1 MKLVLVTVSQSRDE
15 RVWFIICITCVCGG
29 GGGGGGCRG
38 KNKNRRGRI
47 VVAGGEAGREGM
59 CNVYKTID
67 VGVKSI

>member
-15 RVWFIICITCVCGG
+15 RVWFIICITCVCVW
-29 GGGGGGCRG
+29 GGGCRG

-67 VGVKSI
+67 GGVKSI

>member
-15 RVWFIICITCVCGG
+15 RVDYYMYHMCVCVW
-29 GGGGGGCRG
+29 GGGGGCRG

-47 VVAGGEAGREGM
+47 VVAGGEADREGM

-67 VGVKSI
+67 GGVKSI

>member
-1 MKLVLVTVSQSRDE
+1 MCGLLYVSH
-15 RVWFIICITCVCGG
+15 VCVCVCFFFFFFF
-29 GGGGGGCRG
+29 GGGCRG

-67 VGVKSI
+67 GGVKSI